1 MICSAASK
9 ERFGADNWLIQFP
22 SVLQRSLLTTV
33 FCCGTVDI
41 VAIHPTQYASER
53 IIGRLKLI
61 KQGTPLFMTWIPYK
75 GQSSN
80 ARVSENDKNLY
91 TIRAVPFTEIRSIRR
106 HTSTL
111 GWQYVIVVLS
121 SGLAFPPLYFY
132 NGGVQDF
139 LATIKETCSS
149 CQQLEIDY
157 VIGESHKELLPNS
170 SDPAAIIRIF
180 GVTREGINYHT
191 DMHLSSFSQK
201 RPNQILRV
209 IEKPPHLYDCAAD
222 LLCMNWVFPLGS
234 LTRNVQAQELLKNEV
249 RVILGPQ
256 TTPET
261 NFVVELGAKSQVPIV
276 SFSATS
282 SYLSPVRSPYFIQM
296 AGADS
301 SQLKAIASI
310 FKGFGWKEVI
320 FVYED
325 TGYQDGLI
333 QYLSDAMREAGIQI
347 SMSSAISIS
356 ANDLQIEEE
365 LLKLKSASSVVIL
378 ILEHR
383 ANDPGKLEKS
393 YTANLSSNMAI
404 SWLQHSTDK
413 LYCIGFQD
421 GSFVKEILIKRL
433 DFNISRIKSY
443 ASVEQYHDALSKGCQ
458 NGGVDAILDELPSI
472 KIFLDKYGRTNPI
485 LPSVSSFHIVD
496 SASDCRISVRKFEVF
511 LLRFFTNVKEA

>member
-80 ARVSENDKNLY
+80 ARVSENDRNLY

-180 GVTREGINYHT
+180 GVTRE
-191 DMHLSSFSQK
+191 
-201 RPNQILRV
+201 
-209 IEKPPHLYDCAAD
+209 
-222 LLCMNWVFPLGS
+222 
-234 LTRNVQAQELLKNEV
+234 V

-333 QYLSDAMREAGIQI
+333 QYLSDAMREADIQI

-365 LLKLKSASSVVIL
+365 LLKLKSASSRVFLV
-378 ILEHR
+378 H
-383 ANDPGKLEKS
+383 
-393 YTANLSSNMAI
+393 MAPPLG
-404 SWLQHSTDK
+404 SRFFLQADAAGMMSEGYAWLTT
-413 LYCIGFQD
+413 D
-421 GSFVKEILIKRL
+421 GSNTFASMDATVRDAMQGVLGIRPYVPKSTKLTAFKMRRGRELQCTKPKAEL
-433 DFNISRIKSY
+433 NIFGLWAY
-443 ASVEQYHDALSKGCQ
+443 DVVWALAMEVERVTPDHNADHK
-458 NGGVDAILDELPSI
+458 
-472 KIFLDKYGRTNPI
+472 
-485 LPSVSSFHIVD
+485 
-496 SASDCRISVRKFEVF
+496 
-511 LLRFFTNVKEA
+511 